1 MNTKKSSPNRIA
13 RKIVPI
19 LILAILVSLLAGIP
33 TVSAAESSLGNVIG
47 ASVSGSKVTLTVDN
61 GTEASDDLLT
71 VEVCQ
76 ENILRVDFQPNS
88 VQVSPDTP
96 IIDPDLSWTLV
107 DATIQIAGDPI
118 TIQTSDMLIE
128 IARTPCRMTVKKAD
142 GTALF
147 WEPASGGVFNDG
159 VRFVR
164 AEATNM
170 YGIHS
175 FDCFSDNGNLLRND
189 NTNTATA
196 GQQGNSGGP
205 FMWSTAG
212 YGLLVDSDGGYPYT
226 NASDKKMEFYYGGTP
241 AEGRRYVKNDVE
253 YYIMLGSPTE
263 IMTAFSKITGTSP
276 MMPKW
281 SLGFSNFEWGIN
293 ENELN
298 QMVDTYRA
306 KNIPIDGYAFDY
318 DWKDYG
324 EDNYGEFRW
333 NTDNFPSAS
342 SNALQQTMSAKG
354 IKMIGITKPRI
365 VTTLEDGTQTQQGAY
380 AQNHGFYYPG
390 HYSYL
395 DYFVPV
401 TVQSIDPYQAA
412 QRTWWWEHS
421 QDAFDKGIVGWWNDE
436 TDKVSSNGAEYL
448 FGNYTTLHISQAMY
462 EGQRSYTNDGVRVW
476 QTGRNYYPG
485 TQRYATSI
493 WSGDVAAQFY
503 KGESVSWGAGLNEQK
518 ATMLSTIINGQPK
531 WGSDGGGFNQ
541 NVGVVSNPSPELYTR
556 WLQFASVTPVFRVH
570 GQYNQQRQPWYFGST
585 AEEAVK
591 AAIQQRYSLIPYMYS
606 YERMAYE
613 TGLGLIRP
621 LLFDYPEDSNVAD
634 YSDAWMFGESILV
647 APVTERNQSVKW
659 IYLPAGTWIDYNRGT
674 KYSGGQYIP
683 YSINSEQWTD
693 LPMFVKSGAIIPTQC
708 VQDYVDEDDVETI
721 TVDIFPS
728 ASSTSFDYYDDD
740 GSTYQYE
747 SGVYFSQEFSASKTN
762 QTTSVTVAGKQG
774 TYLPELSSYC
784 IAVHGQAATAV
795 SKNASDMTQY
805 STLNALKNAVN
816 EGWCVGK
823 DIYGD
828 VTYIKTTAG
837 SNTSFNFTVSGN
849 TTVSATSQFF
859 EAEDASLSGSNLDT
873 QAATAVDH
881 TGYSGTGFV
890 DHLTTDGAA
899 VTFYAKVANA
909 GVYDTSFRYSNGSGD
924 GKSLSIYVNGEY
936 VGNLNMPNTDNWN
949 TWNTVSKELEL
960 AAGKNAITVKYD
972 DATGSSGNVNLDY
985 MEIPFAPIQI
995 TVEAENAALWGSAKT
1010 NQNHWNYSGD
1020 GFVDGMESVGAGV
1033 EFEVIVPE
1041 DGQYSSILRFCNG
1054 TGSTKNLNLYIN
1066 NTYVASVNFASDGD
1080 SWNNWKEQA
1089 QLLSLSKGRNVIA
1102 YRYESGNTGCIN
1114 LDKLELSISG
1124 LRNTNP
1130 IVDNGGFER
1139 TAFDSAWTEWH
1150 PEGQELAFGVDSGS
1164 GTNPP
1169 ESAKEGDNRAYF
1181 YSASAYQQSIHQ
1193 GISLANGTYD
1203 IEAWVKVSN
1212 AAPTIARME
1221 VTGHGGNAIYC
1232 NMPASG
1238 TGWMLVKAEDV
1249 SVTTGYFDIGFYCA
1263 SSGGTTVHIDSVRVN
1278 RKA

>member
-19 LILAILVSLLAGIP
+19 LILAILVSLLAGVP
-33 TVSAAESSLGNVIG
+33 VVSAAESSLGNVIG

-96 IIDPDLSWTLV
+96 IIDPDLSWTPV

-142 GTALF
+142 GTTLF

-226 NASDKKMEFYYGGTP
+226 NSSDKKMEFYYGGTP

-606 YERMAYE
+606 YERMACE

-634 YSDAWMFGESILV
+634 YSDAWMFGDSILV

-795 SKNASDMTQY
+795 SKNA
-805 STLNALKNAVN
+805 
-816 EGWCVGK
+816 
-823 DIYGD
+823 
-828 VTYIKTTAG
+828 
-837 SNTSFNFTVSGN
+837 
-849 TTVSATSQFF
+849 
-859 EAEDASLSGSNLDT
+859 
-873 QAATAVDH
+873 
-881 TGYSGTGFV
+881 
-890 DHLTTDGAA
+890 
-899 VTFYAKVANA
+899 
-909 GVYDTSFRYSNGSGD
+909 
-924 GKSLSIYVNGEY
+924 
-936 VGNLNMPNTDNWN
+936 
-949 TWNTVSKELEL
+949 
-960 AAGKNAITVKYD
+960 
-972 DATGSSGNVNLDY
+972 
-985 MEIPFAPIQI
+985 
-995 TVEAENAALWGSAKT
+995 
-1010 NQNHWNYSGD
+1010 
-1020 GFVDGMESVGAGV
+1020 
-1033 EFEVIVPE
+1033 
-1041 DGQYSSILRFCNG
+1041 
-1054 TGSTKNLNLYIN
+1054 YIN

-1169 ESAKEGDNRAYF
+1169 ESAKEGDSRAYF

>member
-1 MNTKKSSPNRIA
+1 MNAKKLTSNRIGRRIA
-13 RKIVPI
+13 TV
-19 LILAILVSLLAGIP
+19 LIIAILLSSLSGISS
-33 TVSAAESSLGNVIG
+33 VFAAESTLGNVIE
-47 ASVSGSKVTLTVDN
+47 ATVSGSSVILRIDN
-61 GTEASDDLLT
+61 GMEANDDLLT

-76 ENILRVDFQPNS
+76 ENILRVDFQPRS
-88 VQVSPDTP
+88 VQPSPDTP
-96 IIDPDLSWTLV
+96 MIAPNLSWTPTA
-107 DATIQIAGDPI
+107 ATIQVTGDPI
-118 TIQTSDMLIE
+118 TIQTSDMRIE

-142 GTALF
+142 GTTLF
-147 WEPASGGVFNDG
+147 WEPADGGVFDDG

-164 AEATNM
+164 ADSTNM

-189 NTNTATA
+189 STSAATA

-212 YGLLVDSDGGYPYT
+212 YGLLVDADGGYPYV
-226 NASDKKMEFYYGGTP
+226 NSSNKKMEFYYGGTP

-253 YYIMLGSPTE
+253 YYIMLGDPTD

-342 SNALQQTMSAKG
+342 NNALQQSMSAKG

-380 AQNHGFYYPG
+380 AQSHGFYYPG
-390 HYSYL
+390 HNSYL

-412 QRTWWWEHS
+412 QRTWWWSHS

-462 EGQRSYTNDGVRVW
+462 EGQRDYTNDAVRVW

-518 ATMLSTIINGQPK
+518 ATLLSTVINGQPK

-541 NVGVVSNPSPELYTR
+541 NVGVIANPSPELYTR

-570 GQYNQQRQPWYFGST
+570 GQYNQQRQPWYFGDT
-585 AEEAVK
+585 AEEVVK
-591 AAIQQRYSLIPYMYS
+591 ATIQQRYALIPYMYS

-621 LLFDYPEDSNVAD
+621 LLFDYPDDPNVAD
-634 YSDAWMFGESILV
+634 YSDAWMFGDSLLV

-674 KYSGGQYIP
+674 QYSGGRYIP

-693 LPMFVKSGAIIPTQC
+693 LPMFVRDGAIVPTQN
-708 VQDYVDEDDVETI
+708 VQNYVGEADVDTI
-721 TVDIFPS
+721 MVDIFPS
-728 ASSTSFDYYDDD
+728 STETHFNYYDDD

-747 SGVYFSQEFSASKTN
+747 SGVYFSQEFTASKAN
-762 QTTSVTVAGKQG
+762 QMTTVTIGGKQG

-784 IAVHGQAATAV
+784 MTIHGQAATSV
-795 SKNASDMTQY
+795 RKDASDMTQY
-805 STLNALKNAVN
+805 STLHALKNASG

-828 VTYIKTTAG
+828 VTYIKTSAG
-837 SNTSFNFTVSGN
+837 ASTSSSFTVSG
-849 TTVSATSQFF
+849 SAAISETLQLF
-859 EAEDASLSGSNLDT
+859 EAEDASLSGEHVNA
-873 QAATAVDH
+873 QAAVATNHA
-881 TGYSGTGFV
+881 GYSGDGFV

-909 GVYDTSFRYSNGSGD
+909 GVYDASFRYSNGSGTE
-924 GKSLSIYVNGEY
+924 KSLSVYVNGEY
-936 VGNLNMPNTDNWN
+936 AGNLDMPVTDDWD
-949 TWNTVSKELEL
+949 TWSTAGKQLEL
-960 AAGKNAITVKYD
+960 AAGKNAITVRYD
-972 DATGSSGNVNLDY
+972 VEAGNSGNVNLDY
-985 MEIPFAPIQI
+985 LKIPFTPAQI
-995 TVEAENAALWGSAKT
+995 TVEAESAALWGSAKT

-1041 DGQYSSILRFCNG
+1041 DGQYTSTLRFCNG
-1054 TGSTKNLNLYIN
+1054 TGSTKNLSLYIN
-1066 NTYVASVNFASDGD
+1066 DTYVAPVSFTSNGGN
-1080 SWNNWKEQA
+1080 WNNWQNQI
-1089 QLLSLSKGRNVIA
+1089 QLLTLSKGRNVIA
-1102 YRYESGNTGCIN
+1102 YRYEAGNTGYIN
-1114 LDKLELSISG
+1114 LDKLDIRISSAID
-1124 LRNTNP
+1124 TTP
-1130 IVDNGGFER
+1130 MIDNGGFER

-1150 PEGQELAFGVDSGS
+1150 PDGQALAFGVDSGS
-1164 GTNPP
+1164 GSNPP
-1169 ESAKEGDNRAYF
+1169 ESAKEGDSRAYF
-1181 YSASAYQQSIHQ
+1181 YSENAYQQSIHQ
-1193 GISLANGTYD
+1193 GVSLANGTYD

-1212 AAPTIARME
+1212 TTPTIGRME
-1221 VTGHGGNAIYC
+1221 VTGYGGDAIYC

-1238 TGWMLVKAEDV
+1238 SGWALVKAENV

-1263 SSGGTTVHIDSVRVN
+1263 SDGGTTVHIDGVRAN
-1278 RKA
+1278 RIS

>member
-1 MNTKKSSPNRIA
+1 MNAKRLKQNYINRRIA
-13 RKIVPI
+13 AM
-19 LILAILVSLLAGIP
+19 LILTMLASVLAGVSP
-33 TVSAAESSLGNVIG
+33 VSAAESSLGNVIDV
-47 ASVSGSKVTLTVDN
+47 SVSGSKVILTIDN
-61 GTEASDDLLT
+61 GAEASDDLLT

-88 VQVSPDTP
+88 VQASPDTP
-96 IIDPDLSWTLV
+96 IIDPDLTWAPVTT
-107 DATIQIAGDPI
+107 TIQVTGDPI
-118 TIQTSDMLIE
+118 TIQTSEMRIE

-142 GTALF
+142 GTTLF
-147 WEPASGGVFNDG
+147 WEPASGGVFDDG

-175 FDCFSDNGNLLRND
+175 FDCFSDNGNLLRNN
-189 NTNTATA
+189 NTSTATA

-212 YGLLVDSDGGYPYT
+212 YGLLVDADGGYPYT
-226 NASDKKMEFYYGGTP
+226 NSSDKKMEFYYGGTP

-253 YYIMLGSPTE
+253 YYVMLGNPTE

-293 ENELN
+293 ESELT
-298 QMVDTYRA
+298 QTVDTYRA

-342 SNALQQTMSAKG
+342 SDTLKQTMSSKG
-354 IKMIGITKPRI
+354 IKMIGITKPRV
-365 VTTLEDGTQTQQGAY
+365 VTTLEDGTQTQQGVY
-380 AQNHGFYYPG
+380 AQEHGFYYPG
-390 HYSYL
+390 HNSYL

-401 TVQSIDPYQAA
+401 TVQSIDPYQAD
-412 QRTWWWEHS
+412 QRTWWWSHS

-462 EGQRSYTNDGVRVW
+462 EGQRSYTDDTVRVW

-518 ATMLSTIINGQPK
+518 ATLLSTVINGQPK

-541 NVGVVSNPSPELYTR
+541 NVGVISNPSPELYTR

-570 GQYNQQRQPWYFGST
+570 GQYNQQRQPWYYGST

-606 YERMAYE
+606 YERMAYD

-621 LLFDYPEDSNVAD
+621 LLFDYPNDSNVAD
-634 YSDAWMFGESILV
+634 YSDAWMFGDSLLV
-647 APVTERNQSVKW
+647 APVTERSQSVKW
-659 IYLPAGTWIDYNRGT
+659 IYLPAGNWIDYNRGT

-693 LPMFVKSGAIIPTQC
+693 LPMFVKSGAIIPTQN
-708 VQDYVDEDDVETI
+708 VQNYVGESDVTTI
-721 TVDIFPS
+721 TVDIFPGS
-728 ASSTSFDYYDDD
+728 QTSSFNYYDDD

-747 SGVYFSQEFSASKTN
+747 SDGYFSQTFSTSKTE

-774 TYLPELSSYC
+774 TYMPELSSYC
-784 IAVHGQAATAV
+784 LAVHGQAATAI
-795 SKNASDMTQY
+795 SKNASAMTQY
-805 STLNALKNAVN
+805 ASLNELKNAAG
-816 EGWCVGK
+816 EGWCTGK
-823 DIYGD
+823 DIFGD
-828 VTYIKTTAG
+828 VTYIKTVAG
-837 SNTSFNFTVSGN
+837 STATSNFEISGN
-849 TTVSATSQFF
+849 ATVSASSQHF
-859 EAEDASLSGSNLDT
+859 EAEDASLSGSSVST
-873 QAATAVDH
+873 QAAVATDH
-881 TGYSGTGFV
+881 TGYLGNGFV
-890 DHLTTDGAA
+890 DHLTSDGAA

-909 GVYDTSFRYSNGSGD
+909 GVYNAAFRYSNGTDS
-924 GKSLSIYVNGEY
+924 GKSLSVYVNGEFA
-936 VGNLNMPNTDNWN
+936 GNLNMPTTDNWD
-949 TWNTVSKELEL
+949 TWNTASKQIKLS
-960 AAGKNAITVKYD
+960 AGKNAITVKYD
-972 DATGSSGNVNLDY
+972 TAAGSSGNVNLDY
-985 MEIPFAPIQI
+985 LELPFSPIQI

-1020 GFVDGMESVGAGV
+1020 GFVDGLESVGAGV
-1033 EFEVIVPE
+1033 EFEVTVPNE
-1041 DGQYSSILRFCNG
+1041 GQYTSTLRFCNG
-1054 TGSTKNLNLYIN
+1054 TGSAKTLNLYIN
-1066 NTYVASVNFASDGD
+1066 DTYVAPINFASDG
-1080 SWNNWKEQA
+1080 NNWNSWQDQI

-1124 LRNTNP
+1124 MISTNP
-1130 IVDNGGFER
+1130 IIDNGGFER
-1139 TAFDSAWTEWH
+1139 TSFDSAWTEWH

-1169 ESAKEGDNRAYF
+1169 ESAKEGDSRAYF
-1181 YSASAYQQSIHQ
+1181 YSNNAYQQSIHQ
-1193 GISLANGTYD
+1193 GVSITNGTYD
-1203 IEAWVKVSN
+1203 IEAWIKISN
-1212 AAPTIARME
+1212 AAPEIARME
-1221 VTGHGGNAIYC
+1221 ITGYGGDAIYC
-1232 NMPASG
+1232 NLPASG
-1238 TGWMLVKAEDV
+1238 SGWVLVKAENV
-1249 SVTTGYFDIGFYCA
+1249 SVTTGCFDIGFYCS
-1263 SSGGTTVHIDSVRVN
+1263 SSGGTTVHIDGVHVTKIS
-1278 RKA
+1278 